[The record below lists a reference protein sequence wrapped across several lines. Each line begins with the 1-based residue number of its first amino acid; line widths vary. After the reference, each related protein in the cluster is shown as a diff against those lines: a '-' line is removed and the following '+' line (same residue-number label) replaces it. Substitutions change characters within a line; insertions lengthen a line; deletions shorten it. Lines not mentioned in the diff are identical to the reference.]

1 MSKQLL
7 NIMNSSLLTPVPS
20 IPTTPLSPSPSA
32 AMLACG
38 ASYPNVAARIAER
51 PTATRV
57 LSIFGTRPEVIK
69 FYPVLKEMDKRSESI
84 LSITCVTGQ
93 HRQMIDPLLSL
104 FDIATDVDLNLMT
117 QGQTLSNLSA
127 RLFLALAPVF
137 EAVRPHLVLV
147 QGDTTTA
154 MIAAMCAFY
163 YRVPVGHIEA
173 GLRTNDR
180 YNPFPEEV
188 NRRIVS
194 VVGNLHF
201 APSSYAA
208 DALRAERIDMNT
220 VFVTGNPVID
230 AIMLIREKVPSAA
243 ARQLLDR
250 VEAADAATNAVLP
263 AGQKARHILLTAHR
277 RENHGE
283 GIAAIC
289 RAVKRIIAQH
299 KDVHIWYPVHLNPAV
314 CVPVRQELGKMERV
328 HLLDPLE
335 YDVFVHFL
343 DRMYMVMTDS
353 GGIQEEVTALA
364 KPTIVLR
371 ETTER
376 PEGVDAGVTKLVG
389 INDDT
394 IVKEATLLL
403 TDDQTFA
410 AMSRKCFPF
419 GDGTAAQQIVDIL
432 LTSLSTNK
440 LSIGA

>member
-1 MSKQLL
+1 MQA
-7 NIMNSSLLTPVPS
+7 NVLTPADS
-20 IPTTPLSPSPSA
+20 SSTTPLSASPVPSG
-32 AMLACG
+32 G
-38 ASYPNVAARIAER
+38 ASLVGVAARIAVR

-69 FYPVLKEMDKRSESI
+69 FYPVLKEMDRRSESL

-104 FDIATDVDLNLMT
+104 FDIATDIDLNLMT

-127 RLFLALAPVF
+127 RLFTALAPVF

-201 APSSYAA
+201 APTNYAA
-208 DALRAERIDMNT
+208 EALRAERIDMQT

-230 AIMLIREKVPSAA
+230 AILLIREKAPSAA

-250 VEAADAATNAVLP
+250 VEAVDAATNATLP

-299 KDVHIWYPVHLNPAV
+299 KDVNVWYPVHLNPAV
-314 CVPVRQELGKMERV
+314 CVPVRQELGKVERV

-389 INDDT
+389 IHEDT
-394 IVKEATLLL
+394 IVKEANVLL
-403 TDDQTFA
+403 TDEQTFA
-410 AMSRKCFPF
+410 KMSCKCFPF
-419 GDGTAAQQIVDIL
+419 GDGTAAKQIVDIML
-432 LTSLSTNK
+432 MSVSEVK